1 MISIKKNFEN
11 DTFLEYSKFEIHFNF
26 HIWELCCF
34 IYWQP
39 NNTKKWFYFSVT
51 YFVKKFNLYVVY
63 FIWRYTIWIK
73 YDQSYIVMLLPIWTL
88 LRRYLLNDYMVICA
102 LVTLWYHANYRL
114 CIIDYH
120 LCSQVVFFDIWLI
133 FCSAENI

>member
-1 MISIKKNFEN
+1 MIILSRYNSCYHLFIWFWTQNERK
-11 DTFLEYSKFEIHFNF
+11 TYSRFMLFY
-26 HIWELCCF
+26 LLT
-34 IYWQP
+34 
-39 NNTKKWFYFSVT
+39 TKKCFYFSVT

-88 LRRYLLNDYMVICA
+88 LRRYLLNDYMVIYA

-120 LCSQVVFFDIWLI
+120 LCSQVVLFDIWLI
-133 FCSAENI
+133 FCSAGNI